1 MSAAAA
7 FFLFVLTAN
16 PLPGLSPVAVFH
28 DQASC
33 QKAAD
38 AVTAALAGADD
49 AAKIAC
55 VTEDSLEA
63 LGNANNLQK

>member
-1 MSAAAA
+1 M
-7 FFLFVLTAN
+7 
-16 PLPGLSPVAVFH
+16 
-28 DQASC
+28 
-33 QKAAD
+33 
-38 AVTAALAGADD
+38 TAALAGADD